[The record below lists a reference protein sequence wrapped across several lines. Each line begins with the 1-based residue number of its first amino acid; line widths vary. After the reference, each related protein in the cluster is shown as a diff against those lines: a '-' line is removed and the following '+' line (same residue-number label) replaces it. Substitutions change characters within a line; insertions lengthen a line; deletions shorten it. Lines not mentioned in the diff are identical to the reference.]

1 MLTVIFIYLK
11 KGIDESFVDVLWR
24 ANVWSRFVHGTKHR
38 SGKLTSQLI
47 SRENK
52 FKLNLKLWQVLK
64 NIASTGKTVVCT
76 IHQPSSEVFEMFDRI
91 LLMAD
96 GRTAFL
102 GPASD
107 ALYFFSSK
115 GLPCP
120 PNYNP
125 ADYYIHTLA
134 TIPGQEAESKKKSK
148 EICDAYDSSEAG
160 QQIQEIV
167 KANRS
172 LNSAESQE
180 FELAEVKVKRTPYKA
195 SWFAQL
201 RAVFWRSVISV
212 FREPVVLR
220 VKIFQTIVSSYNCH

>member
-1 MLTVIFIYLK
+1 
-11 KGIDESFVDVLWR
+11 
-24 ANVWSRFVHGTKHR
+24 
-38 SGKLTSQLI
+38 
-47 SRENK
+47 
-52 FKLNLKLWQVLK
+52 
-64 NIASTGKTVVCT
+64 
-76 IHQPSSEVFEMFDRI
+76 MFDRI

-134 TIPGQEAESKKKSK
+134 TVPGQEVESKKKSR
-148 EICDAYDSSEAG
+148 EICDAYDASEAG

-220 VKIFQTIVSSYNCH
+220 VKIFQTIVRIIVIKQQFDMSDSITFVKQFISALIAAIFQGQSLQVEDVRNIQGALFIFLTNMTFSNVFGVVNVSFFNAPIYRTER